1 MDYDT
6 LKESIMNM
14 QSKHEKGEED
24 IRLTIIVISDR
35 DLLLGGTHSCFIL
48 LDSVFGNNDHTNK

>member
-14 QSKHEKGEED
+14 QSKHEKGDED

-35 DLLLGGTHSCFIL
+35 DLLLGGTHS
-48 LDSVFGNNDHTNK
+48 